1 MHFLQLFTLV
11 SLVSHISSPAYQMG
25 EFLITTNRFAG
36 GTWFYWAPNLLTEFA
51 AVVAA
56 VRLRLLFLNSKNFG
70 ANIFWVM
77 VGLVVLIESHSRVS
91 IAAFCVMLIFLFG
104 VATRNYVMKAAFIL
118 ASFIVLAVSAVFST
132 SVVDFLARGQT
143 GEQLLTATGRTDTY
157 VAAWQVAT
165 ENFQTVMIGVG
176 YYVGGRMVVPD
187 FLGRQGLST
196 VDQTFLEVFVN
207 SGMWALIAL
216 VIFFFKIYSRISLAF
231 RIQTAERLL
240 IGCLAISLIFRSMT
254 GPTLHEYGFH
264 LFFAVLIISAVLV
277 WSEGGRANS

>member
-1 MHFLQLFTLV
+1 
-11 SLVSHISSPAYQMG
+11 
-25 EFLITTNRFAG
+25 
-36 GTWFYWAPNLLTEFA
+36 
-51 AVVAA
+51 
-56 VRLRLLFLNSKNFG
+56 
-70 ANIFWVM
+70 
-77 VGLVVLIESHSRVS
+77 
-91 IAAFCVMLIFLFG
+91 
-104 VATRNYVMKAAFIL
+104 
-118 ASFIVLAVSAVFST
+118 
-132 SVVDFLARGQT
+132 
-143 GEQLLTATGRTDTY
+143 
-157 VAAWQVAT
+157 
-165 ENFQTVMIGVG
+165 
-176 YYVGGRMVVPD
+176 MVVPD

-277 WSEGGRANS
+277 WSEGGAQIRKNGVAAGVTSSPLFGKFGSAGVGLRNQNGATHREVLDARRLSEF